1 MSPVLGLDFDNT
13 LIRYD
18 DVFYNVAI
26 KKDLIPSFV
35 SPDKQSVKQYLI
47 ENGRQDDWT
56 ELQGEVYGPR
66 ISEATVFDGAL
77 EIIQSLSNVGVE
89 ICLISHKTRTPY
101 IGRAHDLHTAA
112 KTWLEKNKFFSKE
125 GADWQPE
132 QVFFEVTKEA
142 KVDRI
147 LQQQCTHF
155 LDDLPEI
162 LNLLPENIK
171 RIQFAPDS
179 TEPSEA
185 FAPWQ
190 KISHWQELP
199 NLVL

>member
-1 MSPVLGLDFDNT
+1 MPPVLGLDFDNT

-18 DVFYNVAI
+18 DVFYSVARE
-26 KKDLIPSFV
+26 KALIPSLV
-35 SPDKQSVKQYLI
+35 APDKQSVKQYLI
-47 ENGRQDDWT
+47 ENGREDDWT

-77 EIIQSLSNVGVE
+77 EIAQSLRDAGVE

-101 IGRAHDLHTAA
+101 IGRAYDLHAA
-112 KTWLEKNKFFSKE
+112 ARTWLEKNKFFSKE
-125 GADWQPE
+125 GANWLPE

-147 LQQQCTHF
+147 LQQRCTHF

-162 LNLLPENIK
+162 LNLLPENLK
-171 RIQFAPDS
+171 RIRFAPGS
-179 TEPSEA
+179 TEPSQV

-190 KISHWQELP
+190 EISHWRELP
-199 NLVL
+199 SLVL

>member
-89 ICLISHKTRTPY
+89 ICLISHKTRTP
-101 IGRAHDLHTAA
+101 
-112 KTWLEKNKFFSKE
+112 
-125 GADWQPE
+125 
-132 QVFFEVTKEA
+132 
-142 KVDRI
+142 
-147 LQQQCTHF
+147 
-155 LDDLPEI
+155 
-162 LNLLPENIK
+162 
-171 RIQFAPDS
+171 
-179 TEPSEA
+179 
-185 FAPWQ
+185 
-190 KISHWQELP
+190 
-199 NLVL
+199 